1 MNNDFDLT
9 HLVDL
14 SDGAIVAFLKRR
26 FSQSQYCTNLGVF
39 STIHFKSHELLQ
51 GILYSYLPICSLFFF
66 WYFFVYCIGYQDLT
80 ADAEEYIRNNKL
92 KSNTLGFHLDNY
104 ICKFR
109 FTPSKNVHL
118 FDRPYQILSKFYG
131 QRNLSVIYGFAVPK
145 YDCQIIAIS

>member
-1 MNNDFDLT
+1 MNCYRVYYL
-9 HLVDL
+9 
-14 SDGAIVAFLKRR
+14 AIY
-26 FSQSQYCTNLGVF
+26 QSAA
-39 STIHFKSHELLQ
+39 
-51 GILYSYLPICSLFFF
+51 
-66 WYFFVYCIGYQDLT
+66 YFFSLHFFVFCIGYQDLT